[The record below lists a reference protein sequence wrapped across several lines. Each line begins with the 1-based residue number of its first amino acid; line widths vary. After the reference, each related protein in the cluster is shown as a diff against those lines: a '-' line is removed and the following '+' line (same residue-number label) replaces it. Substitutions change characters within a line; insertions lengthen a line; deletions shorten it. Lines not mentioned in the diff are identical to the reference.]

1 MNEMLQVKFVE
12 LDKIIPYV
20 NNPKAHPDDQI
31 KKIASS
37 IKEFGFKVP
46 IIVDKDFVIIAG
58 HGRYYAA
65 KLLGLDKVPVIIAE
79 DLTPAQVKAF
89 RIADNKVAESEWDYE
104 SLLAELEQLKD
115 LDYDIELTGFDEE
128 EIERLIKSVG
138 VEEVK
143 PDDVA
148 DDTEIEMQQHEP
160 YSIYYDIWVL
170 GEHKLMCG
178 DSTKRDDVLRLMDGE
193 KADMI
198 ITDPPY
204 GFGDLSW
211 FDNALTIANNDS
223 CEIFVMNS
231 DKYLVKLAYNYF
243 NYFKYF
249 FSVTLKPGILVNNNM
264 PITAHDLIAY
274 FRVGKTKFKNLHDAF
289 STAIEINKRKDG
301 DHRHMKPVSL
311 FEQFIMHFSD
321 DKDLVVDLFAGS
333 GTALIAS
340 ERLGRVNYSMELN
353 PEFVDLIVKR
363 YIDNFGDDEVYLVR
377 DGKKIEFDEIR
388 DEFLKMFDM

>member
-115 LDYDIELTGFDEE
+115 LDYDIKLTGFDEE

-143 PDDVA
+143 LDDVA

-178 DSTKRDDVLRLMDGE
+178 DSTKHDDVLRLM
-193 KADMI
+193 
-198 ITDPPY
+198 
-204 GFGDLSW
+204 
-211 FDNALTIANNDS
+211 
-223 CEIFVMNS
+223 
-231 DKYLVKLAYNYF
+231 
-243 NYFKYF
+243 
-249 FSVTLKPGILVNNNM
+249 
-264 PITAHDLIAY
+264 
-274 FRVGKTKFKNLHDAF
+274 
-289 STAIEINKRKDG
+289 DG

-388 DEFLKMFDM
+388 DEFLKCLIGEWR